1 VSRYH
6 SATGGRGNAGSGR
19 GRRRRGRGRGCWR
32 SRVARRSR
40 RRRVAGVRHAGEEPS
55 VEVCVEEVE
64 LRYVRRVVNRKM
76 GRENH
81 RKPRQE
87 PSLMGRGSRGHL
99 PVICVKS
106 KSENDLVG
114 LGTHKGR
121 L

>member
-1 VSRYH
+1 MR
-6 SATGGRGNAGSGR
+6 
-19 GRRRRGRGRGCWR
+19 
-32 SRVARRSR
+32 
-40 RRRVAGVRHAGEEPS
+40 
-55 VEVCVEEVE
+55 VEEVE
-64 LRYVRRVVNRKM
+64 LRCVRRVVNRKM
-76 GRENH
+76 GRENR

-87 PSLMGRGSRGHL
+87 PPLMGRGSRGHL